1 MTAFEVDLRTFL
13 WPWLCAMKYL
23 AFQTNRFDPRGIFL
37 GGISWPNPKL
47 KAQNGGLDFLRYQV
61 VLHLS

>member
-1 MTAFEVDLRTFL
+1 MTVVEVVLRTFL

-23 AFQTNRFDPRGIFL
+23 AFQTNRSDSRGIFL

-47 KAQNGGLDFLRYQV
+47 KAQNEGLDVLRYM
-61 VLHLS
+61 